1 MALIGSLQLGH
12 RGGGRPFLRS
22 GGLWFCKAMLKC
34 SVQCEKADL
43 LMHIKSSV
51 GFWLKQPLPAN
62 DLREL
67 GKTGFIVRQLWR
79 AARRGPDRWTKP

>member
-22 GGLWFCKAMLKC
+22 GGLWFCKAMLKS

-43 LMHIKSSV
+43 LMQIKSSV
-51 GFWLKQPLPAN
+51 GF
-62 DLREL
+62 
-67 GKTGFIVRQLWR
+67 
-79 AARRGPDRWTKP
+79 